1 MDGAEIQYEK
11 DFFDCVVDSVCIC
24 ANTKQ
29 NIQNM
34 YKEVYDVLK
43 TGGKLYTSCFGTKTQ
58 GYGTGKCIENGTY
71 EDIESGVLAGRAIA
85 HFFFKEELESTL
97 KSVGFRNIVID
108 NILYTDNGVQV
119 EQFIAQ
125 AEK

>member
-1 MDGAEIQYEK
+1 MERKHK
-11 DFFDCVVDSVCIC
+11 DMELE
-24 ANTKQ
+24 N
-29 NIQNM
+29 
-34 YKEVYDVLK
+34 
-43 TGGKLYTSCFGTKTQ
+43 
-58 GYGTGKCIENGTY
+58 CIENGTY
-71 EDIESGVLAGRAIA
+71 DDIESGVLAGRAIA

>member
-1 MDGAEIQYEK
+1 
-11 DFFDCVVDSVCIC
+11 
-24 ANTKQ
+24 
-29 NIQNM
+29 M

-71 EDIESGVLAGRAIA
+71 DDIESGVLAGRAIA

-125 AEK
+125 AEKIDKKWNLEAILNFNLKKKIKRTEQQ

>member
-1 MDGAEIQYEK
+1 M
-11 DFFDCVVDSVCIC
+11 
-24 ANTKQ
+24 
-29 NIQNM
+29 
-34 YKEVYDVLK
+34 
-43 TGGKLYTSCFGTKTQ
+43 
-58 GYGTGKCIENGTY
+58 
-71 EDIESGVLAGRAIA
+71 
-85 HFFFKEELESTL
+85 ELESTL